1 MLYNI
6 YGYQTCLGAKKV
18 SSDFS
23 YGLAMVLHAR
33 SQIRKEILRCKRS
46 AQDTAVI
53 QALIKVSQHKGGNN
67 SKARRRLLY

>member
-46 AQDTAVI
+46 AQDTAV
-53 QALIKVSQHKGGNN
+53 
-67 SKARRRLLY
+67 SKLR